1 MTSNDEKV
9 NFEMNGTDLLLRDL
23 NVYSTTRANHRA
35 IIEQMKSLIMN
46 NNTTGASI
54 YDLGNVMQA
63 ESLSELN
70 QVLKATERKTA
81 QQRSEEQ
88 QHEQQMKQMDIDQ
101 KIQEKKMMLDHDS
114 MENEK
119 DRRKDLLV
127 AEIKSAGYGAMQ
139 DLNANAQS
147 DYLDALGQ
155 IQSTQEFQETMNF
168 EQQKEG
174 SKTQL
179 NADKQ
184 QLAREKLQAQMAM
197 KNTDLTIARENKNQF
212 DVKAAAKKKEQ
223 SKKKK

>member
-1 MTSNDEKV
+1 
-9 NFEMNGTDLLLRDL
+9 
-23 NVYSTTRANHRA
+23 
-35 IIEQMKSLIMN
+35 
-46 NNTTGASI
+46 
-54 YDLGNVMQA
+54 
-63 ESLSELN
+63 
-70 QVLKATERKTA
+70 
-81 QQRSEEQ
+81 
-88 QHEQQMKQMDIDQ
+88 
-101 KIQEKKMMLDHDS
+101 
-114 MENEK
+114 
-119 DRRKDLLV
+119 
-127 AEIKSAGYGAMQ
+127 MQ

-212 DVKAAAKKKEQ
+212 DVKAAAKKKKQ